1 MQVYEGKATGSDD
14 DAAVSGLG
22 ASVVLKMISI
32 LETPYAHKLYFD
44 NFFTGFSLMKHLKD
58 IDVRATGTVRFN
70 RMNKCPVTP
79 EKEMKKKNEKICCQ
93 GISCS
98 FLRQYLTQKELEGN
112 LSPNQPRIV
121 YLLTSE
127 PLDLDTTLNAQK
139 WRNKENV
146 QCVRLTQENSA
157 ANVMLAY
164 MLSVPQHGTKTSDYK
179 YSDYIYSDYR
189 YSDYIY
195 NDYKYSDYKYS
206 GYKYSDY
213 KYSDYNTNK
222 GHYIYADRYYL
233 SLDLLVYFQNQE
245 TYLMGTLNMCIAKT
259 GMNQMLNNPDMM
271 RQLMDNPFV
280 QSMMSNPEI
289 MRSLLMN
296 NPQMRE
302 LMERNPEITHMLN
315 NPELMRQTMEL
326 ARNPAMMQELMR
338 SQDRAMSNL
347 ESFPG
352 GFNALR
358 RMYHDIQEPMM
369 SAAQDTIGAN
379 PFASLVNSS
388 TSGTGENTQQGREN
402 RDPLPNPWGS
412 PSPRSTSA
420 EVPTGSPEQST
431 GAGMFNSPGMQSLM
445 WQMMQNPQMINNML
459 QAPYMQSMLQS
470 LSANPELAQQII
482 GSNPLFANNPQMQAN
497 FTTMMPNLLQQ
508 MQNPEIQNMVTNPR
522 ALEALMQIQNGLSQ
536 LQQESPNLFS
546 SMTGLGSASPL
557 MTGVPTTST
566 TQSSTTPSTATI
578 TPTEGITS
586 GGGPLGQGP
595 QGNTEAFSSM
605 MAQMMQMMVG
615 GQQNQPPEQRYASQ
629 LEQLATMGFVD
640 REANIRA
647 LTATFG
653 DVNAAIDRLLQQR

>member
-1 MQVYEGKATGSDD
+1 MAENSTKSGKSGVITVTVKTPKEKHNVEVNEGATVRELKEEVQKKFNAPYEQLCIIFAGKIVKDEDTLEQHGIKDGLTVHLVVKSANRTVPDPPTSRNSSTTGNTAPDVSQTPFSLGGIGGLSGL
-14 DAAVSGLG
+14 SGLG
-22 ASVVLKMISI
+22 MGSA
-32 LETPYAHKLYFD
+32 
-44 NFFTGFSLMKHLKD
+44 NFMEMQQ
-58 IDVRATGTVRFN
+58 
-70 RMNKCPVTP
+70 RMQR
-79 EKEMKKKNEKICCQ
+79 E
-93 GISCS
+93 
-98 FLRQYLTQKELEGN
+98 
-112 LSPNQPRIV
+112 
-121 YLLTSE
+121 
-127 PLDLDTTLNAQK
+127 
-139 WRNKENV
+139 
-146 QCVRLTQENSA
+146 
-157 ANVMLAY
+157 
-164 MLSVPQHGTKTSDYK
+164 
-179 YSDYIYSDYR
+179 
-189 YSDYIY
+189 
-195 NDYKYSDYKYS
+195 
-206 GYKYSDY
+206 
-213 KYSDYNTNK
+213 
-222 GHYIYADRYYL
+222 
-233 SLDLLVYFQNQE
+233 
-245 TYLMGTLNMCIAKT
+245 
-259 GMNQMLNNPDMM
+259 MLNNPDMM

-388 TSGTGENTQQGREN
+388 SSGTGENTQQGREN

-445 WQMMQNPQMINNML
+445 RQMMQNPQMISNML

-557 MTGVPTTST
+557 MTGVPTTPT
-566 TQSSTTPSTATI
+566 TQSSTAPSTATI